1 MYTLANNLILKTR
14 VAGGSILPEI
24 AGLKAWY
31 KFRTAN
37 YNVRTNAVTSWQ
49 DASANASVD
58 MDIEPDASTQ
68 VDYNTTTGALS
79 FTSGNSSVL
88 ETDNPSTNQLN
99 LGAFTIFGVI
109 DIVESGASN
118 EAVLGRAG
126 NDELRFYRGAAAA
139 GFRARINGINRDI
152 DLDSGLPTGK
162 LLFTIIRAANGLI
175 TIRINGSAQTNT
187 TSLDISNLFDFTR
200 LGNGA
205 TDSLMYEIAIY
216 NVEVSGSDLTA
227 IENEITTRTGV

>member
-1 MYTLANNLILKTR
+1 MYTLANNLIIKTR
-14 VAGGSILPEI
+14 VAAGSILPDVT
-24 AGLKAWY
+24 GLVAWY
-31 KFRTAN
+31 KFKTATFDGSR
-37 YNVRTNAVTSWQ
+37 NVTEWIDSSGNS
-49 DASANASVD
+49 SVD
-58 MDIEPDASTQ
+58 MDLQPDAGTSVPYTPA
-68 VDYNTTTGALS
+68 TGELS
-79 FTSGNSSVL
+79 FTNGNSSVL
-88 ETDNPSTNQLN
+88 ETDSPSTNQLN

-162 LLFTIIRAANGLI
+162 LLFTIIRRAIDGQM
-175 TIRINGSAQTNT
+175 TIRINGSTQTNT
-187 TSLDISNLFDFTR
+187 STLAISNLFDFTR

-216 NVEVSGSDLTA
+216 NVEVSASNITA